1 MHNPVAEGDLR
12 QLTSPTSSTR
22 RIQRFATAASTAAGL
37 ALLTVPGLELLQ
49 AGRGPMAASCAI
61 GACLLAGVAVQQAS
75 ALAAE
80 RRRATKAIQAQQAL
94 SRSLA
99 GQLEDERRRIAGDL
113 HDSLNALLIRIRL
126 DAQGISRATVDRPA
140 DLAAIRGRA
149 SDISDHVATLY
160 AQCSA
165 LMQQLRPE
173 AIDLVG
179 LHEALSDMINGYNRA
194 HPSCA
199 VALAVDGEPHSLP
212 EDVGIATYRIVQEA
226 LSNAIKH
233 ANATQVRVQL
243 RVDAEHGHVAIS
255 VTDDGQGLDIA
266 HVQRGRGMAGM
277 RQRAQALGGS
287 LQVDSNPGAGTA
299 ITAQLSWPVGG

>member
-1 MHNPVAEGDLR
+1 MADGDLR
-12 QLTSPTSSTR
+12 QLTSPTNSPR
-22 RIQRFATAASTAAGL
+22 RIQRFATAASTAVGL

-80 RRRATKAIQAQQAL
+80 RRRAAKAIKAQQAL

-199 VALAVDGEPHSLP
+199 FTLAVDGEPHSLP

-233 ANATQVRVQL
+233 ANANQVRVQL

-266 HVQRGRGMAGM
+266 RVQRGRGMTGM
-277 RQRAQALGGS
+277 RERAQALGGS
-287 LQVDSNPGAGTA
+287 LQVDSTPGAGTA
-299 ITAQLSWPVGG
+299 VTAQLRGPAGG

>member
-1 MHNPVAEGDLR
+1 MHNSMADGDLS
-12 QLTSPTSSTR
+12 QLTSPTNSTAC
-22 RIQRFATAASTAAGL
+22 IQRFAIAATTVAGL
-37 ALLTVPGLELLQ
+37 ALLAVPCLELLQ
-49 AGRGPMAASCAI
+49 AGRRAMAASCAI

-75 ALAAE
+75 ARANQ
-80 RRRATKAIQAQQAL
+80 RRRAEKVIQAQQAL

-149 SDISDHVATLY
+149 GDISDHVATLY

-199 VALAVDGEPHSLP
+199 FALAVDGDPNTLP
-212 EDVGIATYRIVQEA
+212 NDVGLATYRIIQEA

-233 ANATQVRVQL
+233 ANAAQVRVQL

-255 VTDDGQGLDIA
+255 ITDDGQGLETA
-266 HVQRGRGMAGM
+266 RVQRGRGMTGM
-277 RQRAQALGGS
+277 RERAQALGGS
-287 LQVDSNPGAGTA
+287 LQFDSTPGAGTA
-299 ITAQLSWPVGG
+299 VTAQLSWPVGG